1 MARQTA
7 PSRTTIAMTPQQIE
21 TWALGLPATTE
32 DHPFGPDSTVYKVAD
47 KMFAILQPSEDPPQ
61 VTLKCEPSLAL
72 ELRAQFPAVIEGY
85 HVNKTHWNT
94 VVLDGT
100 VPADEVRDMVEH
112 SYRRVVAGLPKQA
125 RQRLSEGT

>member
-1 MARQTA
+1 
-7 PSRTTIAMTPQQIE
+7 MTPQQIE